1 MLSMVQSPMGLRG
14 GVLAV
19 DPGAL
24 VDRDIIGAA
33 LHGTQQVVVQLWD
46 MNSLMNN
53 QMILYSCVW
62 MNIPK
67 GAADDA
73 VLL

>member
-1 MLSMVQSPMGLRG
+1 MRFFC

-19 DPGAL
+19 DPGAV

-33 LHGTQQVVVQLWD
+33 LHGAKQVVVQVWNMDCLVND
-46 MNSLMNN
+46 
-53 QMILYSCVW
+53 QMILYSCVGL
-62 MNIPK
+62 NVTK
-67 GAADDA
+67 GPTDDA

>member
-1 MLSMVQSPMGLRG
+1 MGLRS

-19 DPGAL
+19 DPGAFI
-24 VDRDIIGAA
+24 DRDIIGAA

-53 QMILYSCVW
+53 QVIFHSCVG
-62 MNIPK
+62 MNVPK